1 MIADTPDGRNI
12 NAGVGSTHIDQLVE
26 RMRGGDHTI
35 GFAFDGDGDR
45 VLAVDSDGRTIDG
58 DELIAIAAVHYKR
71 VGRLQGDGVAVTV
84 MTNYG
89 FHTAMQEAGIE
100 VATTAVGDRYVNEEL
115 RKRGWRLG
123 GEQSG
128 HIIDL
133 GFGPS
138 GDGIA
143 SALLTLEALEGA
155 DPGARHAMRRLPQ
168 RLVNLRA
175 TSRDALVSAMQ
186 AALVQE
192 AIGAAERVALRP
204 GSGAG
209 ASLRYRAADPRDGR
223 GAQRGGD
230 RGGLCGPLPG
240 GRAGARIGL
249 SRLALVS

>member
-1 MIADTPDGRNI
+1 
-12 NAGVGSTHIDQLVE
+12 
-26 RMRGGDHTI
+26 
-35 GFAFDGDGDR
+35 
-45 VLAVDSDGRTIDG
+45 
-58 DELIAIAAVHYKR
+58 
-71 VGRLQGDGVAVTV
+71 

-155 DPGARHAMRRLPQ
+155 DPGARDAMRQAPAAAGQPPRRRAVTRSCPRCRP
-168 RLVNLRA
+168 RLV
-175 TSRDALVSAMQ
+175 Q
-186 AALVQE
+186 A
-192 AIGAAERVALRP
+192 
-204 GSGAG
+204 
-209 ASLRYRAADPRDGR
+209 
-223 GAQRGGD
+223 GD
-230 RGGLCGPLPG
+230 RS
-240 GRAGARIGL
+240 GRA
-249 SRLALVS
+249 SRSPAAAACWCEPRVPSR